1 MIRRPPR
8 STLFPYTTLFRSV
21 IVLRREV
28 RAAEED
34 FALGRKERREGPASL
49 TGQCLY
55 GALIARV
62 HVGPLVA
69 VHLDAHEIAIQGLG
83 DARVL
88 VRLAVHHVAPMA
100 PHGADVE
107 ENGLILGAGARERRI
122 APRVPVYRLV
132 GGGLEVSGWLGGQ
145 EVRHDWSNVPRP
157 GRG

>member
-1 MIRRPPR
+1 NWAGDGLR
-8 STLFPYTTLFRSV
+8 
-21 IVLRREV
+21 VLRHLVALLAIHPRHLAEHGAEARPAV
-28 RAAEED
+28 VVLLRGEIRAAEED
-34 FALGRKERREGPASL
+34 FALGRKERREGPTSL

-107 ENGLILGAGARERRI
+107 ETGLILGAGARERRI
-122 APRVPVYRLV
+122 APRVPGHRRVR
-132 GGGLEVSGWLGGQ
+132 GGPEVSG
-145 EVRHDWSNVPRP
+145 